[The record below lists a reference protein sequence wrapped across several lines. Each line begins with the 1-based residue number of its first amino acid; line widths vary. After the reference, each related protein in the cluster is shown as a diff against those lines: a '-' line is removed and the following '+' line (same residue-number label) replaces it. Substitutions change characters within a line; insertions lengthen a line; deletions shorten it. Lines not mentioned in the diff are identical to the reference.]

1 MQKEKRGMTKE
12 IEKAKIDGT
21 EKSAADTVRVVRPAV
36 DIQELAD
43 SYVVRLDIPGAE
55 KESIA
60 AHINESTLTVSAKV
74 QDRFQQG
81 SAAGFNAQLPAEY
94 RREFSLADNVETQTV
109 DAAYELGVLKI
120 TLKKKQQFLTKKIKI
135 L

>member
-1 MQKEKRGMTKE
+1 MTKE
-12 IEKAKIDGT
+12 IEKSKIGGT
-21 EKSAADTVRVVRPAV
+21 EANAADAVQVVRPSV

-60 AHINESTLTVSAKV
+60 AHVNESTLTVSAKV
-74 QDRFQQG
+74 QDRFQRDSTVG
-81 SAAGFNAQLPAEY
+81 IDNHLPAEY

-120 TLKKKQQFLTKKIKI
+120 TLKKKQQFLPKEIKI

>member
-1 MQKEKRGMTKE
+1 MTQE
-12 IEKAKIDGT
+12 IEKGKINGEEST
-21 EKSAADTVRVVRPAV
+21 TTGTVRVLRPAV

-60 AHINESTLTVSAKV
+60 AQIDKLTLTVSAKI
-74 QDRFQQG
+74 QERFKQETGIAYDG
-81 SAAGFNAQLPAEY
+81 SLPTEY
-94 RREFSLADNVETQTV
+94 RREFSIADDVETQAV

-120 TLKKKQQFLTKKIKI
+120 TLKKKQQFLPKEIKI
-135 L
+135 A

>member
-1 MQKEKRGMTKE
+1 MTKE
-12 IEKAKIDGT
+12 IEKENINGEEPNTA
-21 EKSAADTVRVVRPAV
+21 STVRVLRPAV

-60 AHINESTLTVSAKV
+60 AQVDKSTLTVSAKV
-74 QDRFQQG
+74 QERFKKEAGLVSDG
-81 SAAGFNAQLPAEY
+81 SPRSEY
-94 RREFSLADNVETQTV
+94 RREFALADDVETQTV

-120 TLKKKQQFLTKKIKI
+120 TLKKKQQFLPKEIKIK
-135 L
+135 

>member
-1 MQKEKRGMTKE
+1 MTKE
-12 IEKAKIDGT
+12 LEHGKINGEEPNTAGT
-21 EKSAADTVRVVRPAV
+21 LRVLRPAV

-60 AHINESTLTVSAKV
+60 AKINESTLTVSAKV
-74 QDRFQQG
+74 QERFTQETAAVYDG
-81 SAAGFNAQLPAEY
+81 SLPAEY
-94 RREFSLADNVETQTV
+94 RREFALADDVETQTV

-120 TLKKKQQFLTKKIKI
+120 TLRKKQQFLPKEIKI
-135 L
+135 V

>member
-1 MQKEKRGMTKE
+1 MTQE
-12 IEKAKIDGT
+12 IEKGKINGEEST
-21 EKSAADTVRVVRPAV
+21 TTGTVRVLRPAV

-60 AHINESTLTVSAKV
+60 AQIDKSTLTVSAKI
-74 QDRFQQG
+74 QERFKQETGIAYDG
-81 SAAGFNAQLPAEY
+81 SLPTEY
-94 RREFSLADNVETQTV
+94 RREFSIADDVETQAV

-120 TLKKKQQFLTKKIKI
+120 TLKKKQQFLPKEIKI
-135 L
+135 A